1 MPAKMGLAAGI
12 RRSAP
17 SPIPTRPPRN
27 CAELAVVQVR
37 RNSDTFSPQAW
48 RGDEGARRVPA
59 RVEPVRCPKMQS
71 KRRSIRV
78 PNRWSIG
85 YRTDSGIR

>member
-17 SPIPTRPPRN
+17 SPIPTQPPSN
-27 CAELAVVQVR
+27 CTELTVVRVR

-48 RGDEGARRVPA
+48 RGDDCARR
-59 RVEPVRCPKMQS
+59 EPS
-71 KRRSIRV
+71 
-78 PNRWSIG
+78 
-85 YRTDSGIR
+85 

>member
-1 MPAKMGLAAGI
+1 MPAKIGLAAGI

-17 SPIPTRPPRN
+17 SPIPTRPPSN

-48 RGDEGARRVPA
+48 RGDEGARQV
-59 RVEPVRCPKMQS
+59 
-71 KRRSIRV
+71 
-78 PNRWSIG
+78 
-85 YRTDSGIR
+85 

>member
-17 SPIPTRPPRN
+17 SPIPTRPPSN
-27 CAELAVVQVR
+27 YAELAVVQVR

-48 RGDEGARRVPA
+48 RGDEGARWGSEGFPRT
-59 RVEPVRCPKMQS
+59 
-71 KRRSIRV
+71 
-78 PNRWSIG
+78 IG
-85 YRTDSGIR
+85 TCNGSNGEAQCDYTPTA